1 MILYEILRFSMYG
14 YEFICTKTTFK
25 AIIVMIK
32 DISNSKTNIMYL
44 IKFSVKSYLG
54 YRDISQNINEAI
66 PVTYRLTDR
75 VTN

>member
-1 MILYEILRFSMYG
+1 
-14 YEFICTKTTFK
+14 
-25 AIIVMIK
+25 MIK
-32 DISNSKTNIMYL
+32 GISNSKTNIMYL

-66 PVTYRLTDR
+66 PVTYRLTER